1 MQSLTPLRKARR
13 ACPIHLFWLLFLA
26 GARAGDWPQFLGPS
40 RNGVYAGAD
49 LAEAWPEE
57 GPPIRWR
64 KKVGQGFSGPI
75 VSADKL
81 VLFHR
86 LDEKEVVECLE
97 ASSGKTVWR
106 YDYPAGYRDDF
117 GFDEGPRATPT
128 MVEGKLFTFGA
139 EGVLH
144 CLDFNKGKRIWSM
157 NSKTE
162 FAAPKGFFGMACSPL
177 VEGNAVLLNVGGAN
191 GAGIVALD
199 KASGKLL
206 WKATDDEA
214 SYSSPVAATLNGM
227 RYAIFFTRRGL
238 VALEPAS
245 GKVCFD
251 FPWRPRIHS
260 SVSAATPLVVGDQIF
275 LSASYQTGA
284 ALLRVKDNAVEK
296 IWSSDEV
303 LSNHYATSVYRDG
316 FLYGF
321 DGRQELG
328 SNLRCVEW
336 RTGKVRWSE
345 DRFGAG
351 TVTLAGQR
359 LLVVRENGELL
370 VAPASPDAFRP
381 IARAQILPAGVRAY
395 PALAEGRLY
404 ARSRDTLVCV
414 DLRKAPR

>member
-64 KKVGQGFSGPI
+64 KKVGQRFSRPI

-296 IWSSDEV
+296 IWSGDEV

-328 SNLRCVEW
+328 PNLRCVEW

>member
-13 ACPIHLFWLLFLA
+13 ACPIHLFWLLLLA

-144 CLDFNKGKRIWSM
+144 CLDFN
-157 NSKTE
+157 
-162 FAAPKGFFGMACSPL
+162 
-177 VEGNAVLLNVGGAN
+177 
-191 GAGIVALD
+191 
-199 KASGKLL
+199 
-206 WKATDDEA
+206 
-214 SYSSPVAATLNGM
+214 
-227 RYAIFFTRRGL
+227 
-238 VALEPAS
+238 
-245 GKVCFD
+245 
-251 FPWRPRIHS
+251 
-260 SVSAATPLVVGDQIF
+260 
-275 LSASYQTGA
+275 
-284 ALLRVKDNAVEK
+284 
-296 IWSSDEV
+296 
-303 LSNHYATSVYRDG
+303 
-316 FLYGF
+316 
-321 DGRQELG
+321 
-328 SNLRCVEW
+328 
-336 RTGKVRWSE
+336 
-345 DRFGAG
+345 
-351 TVTLAGQR
+351 
-359 LLVVRENGELL
+359 
-370 VAPASPDAFRP
+370 
-381 IARAQILPAGVRAY
+381 
-395 PALAEGRLY
+395 
-404 ARSRDTLVCV
+404 
-414 DLRKAPR
+414 